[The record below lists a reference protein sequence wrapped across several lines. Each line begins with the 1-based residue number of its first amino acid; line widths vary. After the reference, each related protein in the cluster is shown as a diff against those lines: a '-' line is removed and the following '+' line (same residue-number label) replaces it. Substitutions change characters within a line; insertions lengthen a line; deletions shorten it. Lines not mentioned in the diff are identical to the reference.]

1 MHGEIGKAVSTT
13 ALLIELAERKR
24 PTCFLPPPVLP
35 DDSIEPALNTAGQ
48 VKVGWI
54 DAQHKP
60 LVDNAVIEPV
70 GQDKLKAQ
78 RTALLVGDFFPFIEP
93 AKVMALFPFA
103 LSDTGKTLVDFS
115 LSSAAFNS

>member
-35 DDSIEPALNTAGQ
+35 DDSIEPALNTTGQ

-70 GQDKLKAQ
+70 GQDKLQAQ
-78 RTALLVGDFFPFIEP
+78 RTALLVYNLLPFIEP
-93 AKVMALFPFA
+93 AKLMVLFA
-103 LSDTGKTLVDFS
+103 LSLPDTG
-115 LSSAAFNS
+115 FNTC